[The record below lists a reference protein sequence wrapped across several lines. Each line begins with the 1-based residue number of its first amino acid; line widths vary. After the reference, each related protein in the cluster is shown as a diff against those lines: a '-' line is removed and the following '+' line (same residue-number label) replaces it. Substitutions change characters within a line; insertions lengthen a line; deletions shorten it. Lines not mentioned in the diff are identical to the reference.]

1 MTTYTATYS
10 PEDNKLRLY
19 ASSHL
24 DSETYQMINKAGFKW
39 APKQELFVTPSW
51 SPDRE
56 DILIDLAGEIEPE
69 EMTLAER
76 AEAKAAR
83 IDDAIEKKR
92 LETDSY
98 YRAASSISE
107 RFASGQ
113 PILLGHHSERKA
125 RKDSE
130 RMGRAMNNASAA
142 MEKIRYLAWKAEGV
156 ERLSTYFRKEKHEVS
171 IVEMELRFE
180 NEKLKAII
188 EEKEKAQAQIE
199 QLYQEKL
206 KLEIEKSRQTFLLET
221 QTKDER
227 ISELESENQK
237 LKEVE
242 ELYNKNI
249 EEIENYKKKEEEY
262 NSKSFFYRLTH
273 KF

>member
-1 MTTYTATYS
+1 M
-10 PEDNKLRLY
+10 
-19 ASSHL
+19 
-24 DSETYQMINKAGFKW
+24 SE
-39 APKQELFVTPSW
+39 E
-51 SPDRE
+51 
-56 DILIDLAGEIEPE
+56 
-69 EMTLAER
+69 
-76 AEAKAAR
+76 
-83 IDDAIEKKR
+83 
-92 LETDSY
+92 
-98 YRAASSISE
+98 
-107 RFASGQ
+107 
-113 PILLGHHSERKA
+113 
-125 RKDSE
+125 
-130 RMGRAMNNASAA
+130 ASAIDVYYDMDIA
-142 MEKIRYLAWKAEGV
+142 QICQHFNKSRNTVDKAIAKLVKDNPDKDWKYKNPIT
-156 ERLSTYFRKEKHEVS
+156 R
-171 IVEMELRFE
+171 RFE

>member
-1 MTTYTATYS
+1 MVK
-10 PEDNKLRLY
+10 DN
-19 ASSHL
+19 
-24 DSETYQMINKAGFKW
+24 
-39 APKQELFVTPSW
+39 
-51 SPDRE
+51 PDKDWKYKNPITR
-56 DILIDLAGEIEPE
+56 
-69 EMTLAER
+69 
-76 AEAKAAR
+76 R
-83 IDDAIEKKR
+83 ITI
-92 LETDSY
+92 
-98 YRAASSISE
+98 
-107 RFASGQ
+107 
-113 PILLGHHSERKA
+113 
-125 RKDSE
+125 
-130 RMGRAMNNASAA
+130 
-142 MEKIRYLAWKAEGV
+142 KAEGV

-171 IVEMELRFE
+171 TVEMELRFE

-249 EEIENYKKKEEEY
+249 EEIEKEY